1 MNAADHLIENM
12 KDSMS
17 DYEIVSIAE
26 TSILDIFPYTMDDNS
41 DTDLTHLPKEDG
53 SDADIMEQDFEFLE
67 SMAIKDRI
75 DEVKSKLKPGTQL
88 LAVSKYHPKE
98 AIQEAYDTAGQ
109 RLFAESHAQ
118 ELVGKYEAL
127 PKDIKWHFIGH
138 LQTNKVKYIVPF
150 VELIHSV
157 DSEHLLAEIDKQAKK
172 VGRVV
177 KCLLEVHIAEEETK
191 YGFSFDEVKALYD
204 SNALAKYENVEVV
217 GLMGMATATDGS
229 DL

>member
-1 MNAADHLIENM
+1 
-12 KDSMS
+12 
-17 DYEIVSIAE
+17 
-26 TSILDIFPYTMDDNS
+26 
-41 DTDLTHLPKEDG
+41 
-53 SDADIMEQDFEFLE
+53 
-67 SMAIKDRI
+67 MAIKDRI
-75 DEVKSKLKPGTQL
+75 DEVKSKLKPGTEL

-98 AIQEAYDTAGQ
+98 AIQEAYETAGQ
-109 RLFAESHAQ
+109 RLFGESHAL
-118 ELVGKYEAL
+118 ELVDKYEAL

-191 YGFSFDEVKALYD
+191 YGFSFADVKALYD
-204 SNALAKYENVEVV
+204 SNALSKYENVEVV
-217 GLMGMATATDGS
+217 GLMGMATATDDREQITHEFEQLSSFYHSAQLTFAPKFSELSMGMSGDYEIATLLGS
-229 DL
+229 TLVRVGSYIFGNRVYN